1 MNTKTLTLDQ
11 IRGFMDA
18 PDRVEIGHVTLGAG
32 AATLPAAA
40 DGAPVSVPAEVAL
53 EAIQRYQ
60 GECWVDESGHLV
72 GWPEDDSGP
81 EPRHIGHLIPAHW
94 GDHPITAGTVAVLSA
109 YARQGV
115 SHATLDA
122 LAAGIEVAV
131 DEAQWAADP
140 LWQAVRTDYYTGTV
154 DEEGLLLAGASGDA
168 VAARVAAS
176 AVRAEA
182 LRTAELY
189 GQPGAGLHVLTPEDL
204 VVAGCLAH
212 MLLSRHAD
220 WSRSRV
226 IWAVRGWAALQAR
239 YYAHGRY
246 DA

>member
-1 MNTKTLTLDQ
+1 MSTNGTTTWTLADVESAIDAWTLQ
-11 IRGFMDA
+11 RVQEAMDA
-18 PDRVEIGHVTLGAG
+18 
-32 AATLPAAA
+32 
-40 DGAPVSVPAEVAL
+40 
-53 EAIQRYQ
+53 
-60 GECWVDESGHLV
+60 
-72 GWPEDDSGP
+72 ED
-81 EPRHIGHLIPAHW
+81 PRHIVRLIPAHW

-189 GQPGAGLHVLTPEDL
+189 GLYGQPGAGLHVLTPEDL